1 MQVKEG
7 KVQAAPGLSTGLRIS
22 HPVCLRDTISLPR
35 GVIDQTSP
43 QQCSSQQPGPFSPE
57 IRVNL
62 KLKQGGGGGGG
73 GYQDADLVKQVERIY
88 RGCGW
93 LHLVWEG
100 RRMMALIVSMLVYT
114 QPV

>member
-7 KVQAAPGLSTGLRIS
+7 KVQAAPGLSTRLRIS

-62 KLKQGGGGGGG
+62 SGVDKT
-73 GYQDADLVKQVERIY
+73 
-88 RGCGW
+88 
-93 LHLVWEG
+93 G
-100 RRMMALIVSMLVYT
+100 RRRRRRRRISRCRPGET
-114 QPV
+114 GGEDI

>member
-62 KLKQGGGGGGG
+62 SGVDKT
-73 GYQDADLVKQVERIY
+73 
-88 RGCGW
+88 
-93 LHLVWEG
+93 G
-100 RRMMALIVSMLVYT
+100 RRSRRRRISRCRPGET
-114 QPV
+114 GGEDI

>member
-43 QQCSSQQPGPFSPE
+43 QQCSSQQLGPFSPE

-62 KLKQGGGGGGG
+62 SGADKTGRKRMISRCGPGETGGE
-73 GYQDADLVKQVERIY
+73 DI
-88 RGCGW
+88 
-93 LHLVWEG
+93 
-100 RRMMALIVSMLVYT
+100 
-114 QPV
+114 

>member
-7 KVQAAPGLSTGLRIS
+7 KVQAAPGLSTRLRIS

-62 KLKQGGGGGGG
+62 SGVDKTGEEEDIKMQT
-73 GYQDADLVKQVERIY
+73 
-88 RGCGW
+88 W
-93 LHLVWEG
+93 
-100 RRMMALIVSMLVYT
+100 
-114 QPV
+114 